1 MKRLL
6 FGILFFPVINFAQ
19 NTKVVL
25 SGIIKDSKT
34 KAVLPYANVVL
45 KTEKDSIL
53 ITGTITNEEG
63 LFSLTDVK
71 RGNYILAVSSIG
83 YQTQAQK
90 VLVGSL
96 SAFLDLGV
104 IEMTET
110 AKTLDEVTV
119 TAKQDDISN
128 KMDKKTFNLKDNIS
142 QAGGSVL
149 QSLQNLPS
157 VTVGENGKVLLRGS
171 DKVAVL
177 IDGKQTALTGFD
189 SQKGLDNIPASAI
202 DRIEI
207 INNPSAK
214 YDANGN
220 AGIINIIF
228 KKNVKQGFNGQW
240 GLATGL
246 GALWQK
252 KENLP
257 TIRPQFQ
264 RTPKLNPSLSMNYRK
279 DKINIF
285 AQADWLYTQTLN
297 KNEFS
302 TRVYENGETIIQ
314 QVKRNRTTDYE
325 TGKAGMDYTFNANN
339 TLSISGL
346 FNREKIDDKGDNPYF
361 KQDFNNRYR
370 LWQFVEDEVKYTASA
385 TTSFVHKFKQPGH
398 SLNINS
404 SYYFHR
410 EDEKY
415 AFTNTLPNFT
425 GTDAFKLLSDEHVFD
440 FNIDYIKPLKQGRIE
455 TGTKFR
461 RRTIP
466 VNMQF
471 FAGKN
476 SPIDTNAGGWAD
488 YFETIPALYGNYVYE
503 TNKIEVEGGIRVEY
517 VKISYDVNPNHNTY
531 KSDGY
536 DYFQPFPNV
545 RFAYKI
551 NENNKI
557 SLFYNRRVDRANEVD
572 IRIFPKYDEPELIKV
587 GNPTLKP
594 QFTNTLELGYKNV
607 LQNGSFYAALYHRI
621 TDGTITRI
629 ATKVP
634 NSVLL
639 YNIFQNAGRSYNT
652 GIEVILQQNIAK
664 LLSFTASA
672 NMYKN
677 IINAFS
683 VTNKYPVPTVYTSK
697 KQEGTSGNIKLNT
710 AWHLPNGYEAQV
722 TAAYLAPDIIPQ
734 GKIKERFS
742 ADLGIKKQIQ
752 KGKGELFFNATDLFN
767 TLRIEKVIDGTD
779 FQLHSTDYY
788 ETQVYRLGYN
798 YKF

>member
-1 MKRLL
+1 MKR
-6 FGILFFPVINFAQ
+6 ILFLTLCLPTLIFTQ
-19 NTKVVL
+19 NTKVIL

-71 RGNYILAVSSIG
+71 KGNYILAVSSIG
-83 YQTQAQK
+83 YQMQGQK

-96 SAFLDLGV
+96 SAFLDLGT
-104 IEMTET
+104 IELSET
-110 AKTLDEVTV
+110 SKTLDEVTV
-119 TAKQDDISN
+119 TAKQDEISN

-157 VTVGENGKVLLRGS
+157 VTIGENGKVLLRGS

-189 SQKGLDNIPASAI
+189 SQKGLDNLPASAI

-228 KKNVKQGFNGQW
+228 KKNVKEGFNGQI

-246 GALWQK
+246 GALWVK
-252 KENLP
+252 KQNLP

-264 RTPKLNPSLSMNYRK
+264 RTPKLNPSLSANYRK
-279 DKINIF
+279 NKINVF

-297 KNEFS
+297 KNDFS
-302 TRVYENGETIIQ
+302 TRTYNSGETIFQ

-325 TGKAGMDYTFNANN
+325 TVKAGMDYTFNVHN

-385 TTSFVHKFKQPGH
+385 TATYVHKFEQPGH

-415 AFTNTLPNFT
+415 AFTNTLPAFT

-440 FNIDYIKPLKQGRIE
+440 VNIDYIKPLKQGRIE

-471 FAGKN
+471 FAGQN
-476 SPIDTNAGGWAD
+476 SPIDTNAGGWAN
-488 YFETIPALYGNYVYE
+488 YYETIPALYGNYVYE

-607 LQNGSFYAALYHRI
+607 LQKGSFYTALYHRI

-672 NMYKN
+672 NVYKN

-683 VTNKYPVPTVYTSK
+683 ITNKYPVPIVYTSK
-697 KQEGTSGNIKLNT
+697 KQQGTSGNVKLNT

-722 TAAYLAPDIIPQ
+722 TAVYLAPDIIPQ

-742 ADLGIKKQIQ
+742 TDLGIKKQIQ

-767 TLRIEKVIDGTD
+767 TLRIEKVINGTD

-788 ETQVYRLGYN
+788 ETQVYRIGYN
-798 YKF
+798 YKW